1 MIRSKKKEK
10 LQKTLVHATEVSVK
24 FSEVDSLGIVWH
36 GHYVRYFE
44 DGREAFGKAYGIDY
58 LTVYNNQYVTPIVK
72 IDCNYKQVLRY
83 GDNVIIETEYIPCD
97 AARLNFNYRLLNAA
111 TKEVVVT
118 GSTVQVFL
126 NRDSFVLQLT
136 NPTFFEEWKK
146 KYSLD

>member
-1 MIRSKKKEK
+1 
-10 LQKTLVHATEVSVK
+10 LQKTLKHVIEISVK

-44 DGREAFGKAYGIDY
+44 DGREAFGKAFGMDY

-83 GDNVIIETEYIPCD
+83 GDSVIIETEYVPSE

-111 TKEVVVT
+111 TGEVVVT

-126 NRDSFVLQLT
+126 NRDSFALQLT
-136 NPTFFEEWKK
+136 NPPFFEEWKK
-146 KYSLD
+146 KHSLA

>member
-1 MIRSKKKEK
+1 LIRSKKKEK

>member
-1 MIRSKKKEK
+1 M
-10 LQKTLVHATEVSVK
+10 QKTLKHVTEISVK

-44 DGREAFGKAYGIDY
+44 DGREAFGKAFGMDY

-83 GDNVIIETEYIPCD
+83 GDSVIIETEYVPGE

-111 TKEVVVT
+111 TGEVVVT

-126 NRDSFVLQLT
+126 NRDSFALQLT
-136 NPTFFEEWKK
+136 NPPFFEEWKK
-146 KYSLD
+146 KHSLA